1 MSLPPKPEG
10 WINPGVLKW
19 IASQFNTIYGNER
32 VGEVV
37 RAQFNDG
44 DNKTLTLTIGK
55 KTATFDV
62 DFRVLE
68 SEVRLYKELS
78 PVEEV

>member
-10 WINPGVLKW
+10 WINRGVLKW
-19 IASQFNTIYGNER
+19 IGRQLNTEFANDRLGQYFQT
-32 VGEVV
+32 V
-37 RAQFNDG
+37 FNDG
-44 DNKTLTLTIGK
+44 EVKSLTITIGK